1 MGTGDMGQMMTF
13 LLPAALAT
21 VLGGFALRIWYRR
34 WKQQRIEA
42 NRRIEAPNSYY
53 SSQGVRQQE
62 DRERWHSIN
71 VGTLHPLNQ
80 EEVARLLEVVDE
92 DGVSSLSPKDRL
104 FLDNM
109 TLPRMGV

>member
-1 MGTGDMGQMMTF
+1 MMTI
-13 LLPAALAT
+13 LLPAAVMA
-21 VLGGFALRIWYRR
+21 VVGGFALRIWYRR
-34 WKQQRIEA
+34 WKKQRIEA
-42 NRRIEAPNSYY
+42 SRKVEAPNSYY

-62 DRERWHSIN
+62 DHERWQGIN
-71 VGTLHPLNQ
+71 VRSLHPLNRD
-80 EEVARLLEVVDE
+80 EVVRLLEVVDE